1 SSRYLS
7 RSFGAESYGVT
18 MSPTQVEKAQVLA
31 VAQRLANKLN
41 AKSRKSWD
49 EDETMGMKSMLGSGM
64 FMVP

>member
-7 RSFGAESYGVT
+7 RSFSAESYGVT

-31 VAQRLANKLN
+31 VAQRLTNKLN